1 MDKPLAGWL
10 IPWLA
15 RPGWQLLAAQW
26 LVLTGVGLLASSGL
40 IAGEW
45 QQREKLD
52 EQCQQLELQIAER
65 QQQLSRLPPLADL
78 EQRLEQRALNV
89 PVETTDFGSH
99 LYQLGGRLLRLQQQG
114 KPAQQKIGLQLDFGG
129 LLRLLE
135 ELPATRRIGQMKI
148 ERQPEGLIIQL
159 TLVSSA
165 EVADE

>member
-1 MDKPLAGWL
+1 MDKPLADWL

-45 QQREKLD
+45 QQWERLD
-52 EQCQQLELQIAER
+52 EQRQQLELQIAER
-65 QQQLSRLPPLADL
+65 QQQLSRLPPLVDL
-78 EQRLEQRALNV
+78 EQRLGQRALNDL
-89 PVETTDFGSH
+89 VETTDLGSH
-99 LYQLGGRLLRLQQQG
+99 LYQLGGRLLRLQQQD
-114 KPAQQKIGLQLDFGG
+114 KPARQTIGLQLDFGG

-148 ERQPEGLIIQL
+148 ERQPEGLITQL

-165 EVADE
+165 EVVDE